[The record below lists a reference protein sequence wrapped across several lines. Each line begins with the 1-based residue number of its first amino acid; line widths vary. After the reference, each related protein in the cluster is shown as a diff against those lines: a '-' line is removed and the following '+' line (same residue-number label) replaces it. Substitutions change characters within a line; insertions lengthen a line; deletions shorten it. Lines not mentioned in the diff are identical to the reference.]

1 MDGEARHVSTCNK
14 AVYQDYTAVAHYLT
28 QEQWRFFL
36 KETECDENKAMR
48 IGEVMSLLGCQ
59 VAGETTLAFVTAL
72 LYSLPGCKFAHN
84 GPQDL
89 HNSYIFTK
97 KYGRHVMA
105 AAPSMI
111 MDVPIIERLPLRW
124 Q

>member
-1 MDGEARHVSTCNK
+1 M
-14 AVYQDYTAVAHYLT
+14 
-28 QEQWRFFL
+28 
-36 KETECDENKAMR
+36 
-48 IGEVMSLLGCQ
+48 
-59 VAGETTLAFVTAL
+59 TAL
-72 LYSLPGCKFAHN
+72 LYSLPGCKFAQN

-105 AAPSMI
+105 AAPSMV

-124 Q
+124 QEHEPRLLAEALGAERPIPVPPQ